1 MPPLTRR
8 ARDPAQRWLPEGECT
23 AACSGHATAHC
34 RLRACRASERGSG
47 AKTRQIIDGYFTGRA
62 ADGAEAASHGKSHQL
77 PPPPC
82 VCPRMC
88 SSRGRDM
95 TVRCRRRRRRR
106 RRRVECLTGFLWQA
120 LASRAASC
128 RLCSASSGSASP
140 LRTWR
145 SSSTTSRRCVQ
156 PGRPST
162 SGPPSLACP
171 ALSVW
176 GGGAGSARTPA
187 RGGAHD
193 MHHPDGGGAEIRAP
207 AVLICAQGGATLP
220 RAAFDEIFPLPPQ
233 VCTANA
239 PRMALMMRRARH
251 LKATAPQ

>member
-106 RRRVECLTGFLWQA
+106 RVECLTGFLWQA

-162 SGPPSLACP
+162 WPSLP
-171 ALSVW
+171 RLS
-176 GGGAGSARTPA
+176 GAFCVG
-187 RGGAHD
+187 RGGWQCVHTSE
-193 MHHPDGGGAEIRAP
+193 GGDA
-207 AVLICAQGGATLP
+207 
-220 RAAFDEIFPLPPQ
+220 
-233 VCTANA
+233 
-239 PRMALMMRRARH
+239 
-251 LKATAPQ
+251 

>member
-95 TVRCRRRRRRR
+95 TVRCRRRR

-207 AVLICAQGGATLP
+207 AVLILICAQGGATLP

-239 PRMALMMRRARH
+239 PRMTLMMRRARH
-251 LKATAPQ
+251 LKATTPQ